1 MRRNNAKEKN
11 KINKNWSFEK
21 IKIANPLGRLNKKTK
36 RRKRRYNSPMLGIK
50 AKFQILQIL

>member
-21 IKIANPLGRLNKKTK
+21 IKIANPLGRLNKSHKESDTTEPL
-36 RRKRRYNSPMLGIK
+36 NWLNWLTDS
-50 AKFQILQIL
+50 